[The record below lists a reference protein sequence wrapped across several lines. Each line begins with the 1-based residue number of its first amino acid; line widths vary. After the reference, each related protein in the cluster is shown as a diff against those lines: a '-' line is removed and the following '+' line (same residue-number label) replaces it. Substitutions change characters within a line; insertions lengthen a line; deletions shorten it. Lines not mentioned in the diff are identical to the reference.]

1 MPEIDVPES
10 FKEMV
15 QTLPPEIR
23 KKLEKTIRF
32 LGDNPR
38 HPSLHGNLVDSKPV
52 EGATGIYEARVDR
65 SYRLTFERLPGDVLG
80 LRVVGK
86 HDEVLKNP

>member
-1 MPEIDVPES
+1 MPEIEVPES

-15 QTLPPEIR
+15 RALPPEIR
-23 KKLEKTIRF
+23 KKLEKAIRF
-32 LGDNPR
+32 LSDNPR
-38 HPSLHGNLVDSKPV
+38 HPSLQSKPV
-52 EGATGIYEARVDR
+52 EGAKGIYEARVDR
-65 SYRLTFERLPGDVLG
+65 SYRLTFERLPGDVLR